1 MQRILFTHYKNAIEN
16 CVSEEFKDMVSVEPP
31 KNEAFGDFSTN
42 IAMILAKKVRR
53 APIEIANEIAEKLKK
68 NEDFSEIS
76 VKAPGFINWRVPRHV
91 FFSHFPT
98 VLDKNFGKIN
108 LGKWKKVNIEYVSAN
123 PTGPMHAG
131 HARGAVSGDVLA
143 NLMKFVGY
151 DVTKE
156 YYINDA
162 GNQINILAKSLY
174 YRYLEQ
180 CGKAEGSLP
189 EWAYPGDYLI
199 DTAKKIYSQHGDKYV
214 DKDESEWIGFF
225 KEFAIQ
231 DMMALIKED
240 LKDLGIQHDV
250 FSSELKLVKDGAVDR
265 ALKYLEDN
273 GLVYLGVLDS
283 PKGREDEDW
292 EEREHLLFRSTKFG
306 DDVDR
311 VLKKSDGSWTYFASD
326 IAYHMDKINR
336 GFEELIDFWG
346 ADHGGY
352 VKRMQAAVSAIS
364 NSTRELKVQIV
375 QLVRFMKDGQE
386 VRMSKRAGTF
396 VTVRDV
402 LDNVGRDVIRF
413 MMLTRRD
420 DAPLDFDFQKVVEQ
434 SKENP
439 VFYVQYAYARTHS
452 VLKQFFNTF
461 SVDKIPEISSV
472 NLNLLEDADLE
483 ILKILLDW
491 PRQIA
496 MAANKREPHR
506 IAFYLMDLAA
516 KFHFLWNLGKD
527 NTIMRFILADDF
539 EKTAA
544 RMVLLKAV
552 QNVIEIAFEIMGITP
567 VEELR

>member
-1 MQRILFTHYKNAIEN
+1 MQKILFMHYKNAIEN
-16 CVSEEFKDMVSVEPP
+16 YVDEEFKELVSVEPP

-42 IAMILAKKVRR
+42 IAMLLTKKLRR
-53 APIEIANEIAEKLKK
+53 APMEIANEIAEKLKN

-91 FFSHFPT
+91 FFLHFPI
-98 VLDKNFGKIN
+98 VLDKNFGKID
-108 LGKWKKVNIEYVSAN
+108 LGKGKKVNIEYVSAN

-151 DVTKE
+151 NVTKE

-180 CGKAEGSLP
+180 CGKTEGSLP
-189 EWAYPGDYLI
+189 DWAYPGDYLI
-199 DTAKKIYSQHGDKYV
+199 DTAKKIYNQHADKYA
-214 DKDESEWIGFF
+214 DTDESEWIGFF

-231 DMMALIKED
+231 DMMTLIKED

-250 FSSELKLVKDGAVDR
+250 FSSEQKLVKDGAVDR

-273 GLVYLGVLDS
+273 GLVYLGILDS

-346 ADHGGY
+346 ADHGLGADHGAGS
-352 VKRMQAAVSAIS
+352 RGAA
-364 NSTRELKVQIV
+364 
-375 QLVRFMKDGQE
+375 
-386 VRMSKRAGTF
+386 
-396 VTVRDV
+396 
-402 LDNVGRDVIRF
+402 
-413 MMLTRRD
+413 
-420 DAPLDFDFQKVVEQ
+420 
-434 SKENP
+434 
-439 VFYVQYAYARTHS
+439 
-452 VLKQFFNTF
+452 
-461 SVDKIPEISSV
+461 
-472 NLNLLEDADLE
+472 
-483 ILKILLDW
+483 
-491 PRQIA
+491 
-496 MAANKREPHR
+496 
-506 IAFYLMDLAA
+506 
-516 KFHFLWNLGKD
+516 
-527 NTIMRFILADDF
+527 
-539 EKTAA
+539 
-544 RMVLLKAV
+544 
-552 QNVIEIAFEIMGITP
+552 
-567 VEELR
+567 